1 VLEIARALLDAL
13 DGGHRVAVATVTGV
27 LGSAPRTL
35 GTAMA
40 VTDDGAVIG
49 SISGGCVEGAIYE
62 SAQDVLETGHGLLT
76 EFGVS
81 DDDAFAVGLS
91 CGGTVEVFLAELA
104 PAGARNAVGQ
114 DVRAQLELAAAGDSA
129 GLALIVSGAGAGR
142 MLSPGLGADR
152 DAGSGPDTGSADT
165 GSADTDP
172 ADTDPADTDPADTD
186 PADTDP
192 ADTDPAAVT
201 GEPAL
206 TIDAVR
212 RIRAEL
218 RARIAGG
225 TTVLRDID
233 CDGATSQVLY
243 LVAATPPRCLIF
255 GAVDFAAAL
264 SAAASLLGY
273 RVTVCDARA
282 VFATPERFPAAA
294 EVVVEWPSD
303 YLMRTQTDS
312 RTVVCVLT
320 HDEKFDLPLLSAALR
335 LDVAYVGAMG
345 SRRTHERRM
354 LRLRE
359 AGLSEPELD
368 RLHSP
373 IGLDLGASS
382 PEETAVSILAEVLA
396 TRSGASGAPLRHRR
410 GPIHPTS

>member
-1 VLEIARALLDAL
+1 VLEIAGELLDAL
-13 DGGHRVAVATVTGV
+13 TDGRRVAVATVTRV

-40 VTDDGAVIG
+40 VTDAGAVLG

-62 SAQDVLETGHGLLT
+62 SAQEVLETGRGQLT

-91 CGGTVEVFLAELA
+91 CGGTVEVFLAEFA
-104 PAGARNAVGQ
+104 PAGMRNALSHAA
-114 DVRAQLELAAAGDSA
+114 RTQLELAAAGHAA
-129 GLALIVSGAGAGR
+129 GLALVVDGAGAGR
-142 MLSPGLGADR
+142 ILTPMDESGEHGSASGGAPAAGESPGLDAD
-152 DAGSGPDTGSADT
+152 A
-165 GSADTDP
+165 
-172 ADTDPADTDPADTD
+172 
-186 PADTDP
+186 
-192 ADTDPAAVT
+192 
-201 GEPAL
+201 E
-206 TIDAVR
+206 R

-218 RARIAGG
+218 GARIGSGETALGA
-225 TTVLRDID
+225 VD
-233 CDGATSQVLY
+233 CDGATSRVLY

-255 GAVDFAAAL
+255 GAVDFASAL

-303 YLMRTQTDS
+303 YLARTETDA

-320 HDEKFDLPLLSAALR
+320 HDEKFDLPLLTTALN

-359 AGLSEPELD
+359 AGLPAAALA

-382 PEETAVSILAEVLA
+382 PAETAVSILAEVLA
-396 TRSGASGAPLRHRR
+396 VRSGASGRPLGSRP
-410 GPIHPTS
+410 GPIHPTA

>member
-1 VLEIARALLDAL
+1 MLEIAGELLEALAQ
-13 DGGHRVAVATVTGV
+13 GHRVAVATVTRV

-40 VTDDGAVIG
+40 VTDAGAVIG
-49 SISGGCVEGAIYE
+49 SISGGFVEGAIFE
-62 SAQDVLETGHGLLT
+62 SAQEVLADGRGRLT
-76 EFGVS
+76 EFGVT

-91 CGGTVEVFLAELA
+91 CGGTVEVFLTEFA
-104 PAGARNAVGQ
+104 PAGLRNALAGAA
-114 DVRAQLELAAAGDSA
+114 RAQLAQAAAGRAA
-129 GLALIVSGAGAGR
+129 GLALVVAGAGAGR
-142 MLSPGLGADR
+142 ILGPNGPSGTGAVEVPADGAEVAGAAVAGAEVDGAEVDGAAADGSDTAGPGL
-152 DAGSGPDTGSADT
+152 DA
-165 GSADTDP
+165 
-172 ADTDPADTDPADTD
+172 
-186 PADTDP
+186 
-192 ADTDPAAVT
+192 
-201 GEPAL
+201 
-206 TIDAVR
+206 DAVR

-218 RARIAGG
+218 VARIARGETSLG
-225 TTVLRDID
+225 TVD
-233 CDGATSQVLY
+233 CDGVQSRVLY

-303 YLMRTQTDS
+303 YLARTDTDA
-312 RTVVCVLT
+312 RTVICVLT
-320 HDEKFDLPLLSAALR
+320 HDEKFDLPLLQTALG

-345 SRRTHERRM
+345 SRRSHDRRM

-359 AGLSEPELD
+359 AGIADADLA

-382 PEETAVSILAEVLA
+382 PEETAVSILAEILA
-396 TRSGASGAPLRHRR
+396 ARSGATGLPLRDRP
-410 GPIHPTS
+410 GPIHPAS

>member
-1 VLEIARALLDAL
+1 MLEIAGELLEALAQ
-13 DGGHRVAVATVTGV
+13 GHRVAVATVTRV

-49 SISGGCVEGAIYE
+49 SISGGCVEGAIFE
-62 SAQDVLETGHGLLT
+62 SAQEVLADGRGRLT
-76 EFGVS
+76 EFGVT

-91 CGGTVEVFLAELA
+91 CGGTVEVFLTEFA
-104 PAGARNAVGQ
+104 PAGLRNALA
-114 DVRAQLELAAAGDSA
+114 DAARAQLALAAAGRAA
-129 GLALIVSGAGAGR
+129 GLALVVAGAGAGR
-142 MLSPGLGADR
+142 ILVPNEPAGTTTDDAAAGPEDAGVGAD
-152 DAGSGPDTGSADT
+152 GPDAAGAALEAD
-165 GSADTDP
+165 GPDDREPSLDP
-172 ADTDPADTDPADTD
+172 
-186 PADTDP
+186 
-192 ADTDPAAVT
+192 
-201 GEPAL
+201 
-206 TIDAVR
+206 DAER

-218 RARIAGG
+218 DARITRGETHVG
-225 TTVLRDID
+225 TVD
-233 CDGATSQVLY
+233 CDGALSRVLY

-303 YLMRTQTDS
+303 YLARTDTDA

-320 HDEKFDLPLLSAALR
+320 HDEKFDLPLLETALG

-345 SRRTHERRM
+345 SRRSHDRRM

-359 AGLSEPELD
+359 AGVAETDLA

-382 PEETAVSILAEVLA
+382 PEETAVSILAEILA
-396 TRSGASGAPLRHRR
+396 ARSGATGLPLRDRR
-410 GPIHPTS
+410 GPIHSAS

>member
-1 VLEIARALLDAL
+1 MLEIAGPVLDAL
-13 DGGHRVAVATVTGV
+13 AHGHRVAIATVTRV

-40 VTDDGAVIG
+40 VTDAGAVIG

-62 SAQDVLETGHGLLT
+62 SAQEVLDTGLAQLT

-91 CGGTVEVFLAELA
+91 CGGTVEVFLAEFA
-104 PAGARNAVGQ
+104 PAGERNALPTA
-114 DVRAQLELAAAGDSA
+114 VRAQVERAAAGEAAGIALVVAGTGA
-129 GLALIVSGAGAGR
+129 GLMVVPEDGPGHADVSENGAGR
-142 MLSPGLGADR
+142 
-152 DAGSGPDTGSADT
+152 
-165 GSADTDP
+165 
-172 ADTDPADTDPADTD
+172 
-186 PADTDP
+186 
-192 ADTDPAAVT
+192 
-201 GEPAL
+201 EPAGL
-206 TIDAVR
+206 DADALR
-212 RIRAEL
+212 RIRAAL
-218 RARIAGG
+218 RAGITSGRSAVG
-225 TTVLRDID
+225 TVD
-233 CDGATSQVLY
+233 CDGATSRVLY
-243 LVAATPPRCLIF
+243 LVASTPPRCLIF
-255 GAVDFAAAL
+255 GAVDFASAL

-282 VFATPERFPAAA
+282 VFATAERFPTAA

-303 YLMRTQTDS
+303 YLARTETDA

-320 HDEKFDLPLLSAALR
+320 HDEKFDLPLLTTALN

-354 LRLRE
+354 SRLRE
-359 AGLSEPELD
+359 AGISAAALD

-382 PEETAVSILAEVLA
+382 PEETAVSILAEVLLA
-396 TRSGASGAPLRHRR
+396 RSGASGEPLRSTP
-410 GPIHPTS
+410 GPIHPSR

>member
-1 VLEIARALLDAL
+1 MLEIAGPVLDAL
-13 DGGHRVAVATVTGV
+13 AQGHRVAIATVTRV

-40 VTDDGAVIG
+40 VTDSGAVIG

-62 SAQDVLETGHGLLT
+62 SAQEVLETGEGRHT
-76 EFGVS
+76 EFGVT

-91 CGGTVEVFLAELA
+91 CGGTVGVYLGELGPAGSRNGLAEAARVQLA
-104 PAGARNAVGQ
+104 RAATGQ
-114 DVRAQLELAAAGDSA
+114 AA
-129 GLALIVSGAGAGR
+129 GLALVVSGAGAG
-142 MLSPGLGADR
+142 LILTPDGA
-152 DAGSGPDTGSADT
+152 SADT
-165 GSADTDP
+165 AGLPTDTAGLP
-172 ADTDPADTDPADTD
+172 AD
-186 PADTDP
+186 
-192 ADTDPAAVT
+192 AA
-201 GEPAL
+201 
-206 TIDAVR
+206 R

-218 RARIAGG
+218 RARLAGG
-225 TTVLRDID
+225 GTALGAVD
-233 CDGATSQVLY
+233 CDGVTSRVLY
-243 LVAATPPRCLIF
+243 LVAQTPPRCLIF

-303 YLMRTQTDS
+303 YLARTDTDS

-320 HDEKFDLPLLSAALR
+320 HDEKFDLPLLRTALG

-345 SRRTHERRM
+345 SRRTHDRRM
-354 LRLRE
+354 LRLRDAGVAE
-359 AGLSEPELD
+359 ADLH

-396 TRSGASGAPLRHRR
+396 ARSGASGSSLRDLP
-410 GPIHPTS
+410 GPIHPSA

>member
-1 VLEIARALLDAL
+1 MLEIAGELLEALAH
-13 DGGHRVAVATVTGV
+13 GHRVAVATVTRV

-40 VTDDGAVIG
+40 VTDAGAVIG
-49 SISGGCVEGAIYE
+49 SISGGCVEGAIFE
-62 SAQDVLETGHGLLT
+62 SAQEVLSDGRGRLT
-76 EFGVS
+76 EFGVT

-91 CGGTVEVFLAELA
+91 CGGTVEVFLTEFA
-104 PAGARNAVGQ
+104 PAGRRNALAGAA
-114 DVRAQLELAAAGDSA
+114 RAQLARATAGRAA
-129 GLALIVSGAGAGR
+129 GLALVVSGAGAGR
-142 MLSPGLGADR
+142 ILVPNGPAGPGTDG
-152 DAGSGPDTGSADT
+152 DAGSLEDAGAAADGPDAAGAALKVDDSDAAEA
-165 GSADTDP
+165 GLDP
-172 ADTDPADTDPADTD
+172 
-186 PADTDP
+186 
-192 ADTDPAAVT
+192 
-201 GEPAL
+201 
-206 TIDAVR
+206 DAER

-218 RARIAGG
+218 DARITRGETDLG
-225 TTVLRDID
+225 TVD
-233 CDGATSQVLY
+233 CDGVQSRVLY

-303 YLMRTQTDS
+303 YLARTDTDA

-320 HDEKFDLPLLSAALR
+320 HDEKFDLPLLETALG

-345 SRRTHERRM
+345 SRRSHDRRM

-359 AGLSEPELD
+359 AGVAEPDLA

-382 PEETAVSILAEVLA
+382 PEETAVSIVAEILAA
-396 TRSGASGAPLRHRR
+396 RSGATGLPLRDLP
-410 GPIHPTS
+410 GPIHPVS

>member
-1 VLEIARALLDAL
+1 MLEIAGELLDTLAA
-13 DGGHRVAVATVTGV
+13 GHRVAVATVTRV

-40 VTDDGAVIG
+40 VTETGTVIG

-62 SAQDVLETGHGLLT
+62 SAQEVLETGRSRLT

-91 CGGTVEVFLAELA
+91 CGGTVEVFLAEFA
-104 PAGARNAVGQ
+104 PAGQPNALPGA
-114 DVRAQLELAAAGDSA
+114 VRAQLERAAAGQAA
-129 GLALIVSGAGAGR
+129 GIALVVAGAGAGR
-142 MLSPGLGADR
+142 MLVPAAAVPEEPAEEAAEESAGADEPAGLGA
-152 DAGSGPDTGSADT
+152 
-165 GSADTDP
+165 
-172 ADTDPADTDPADTD
+172 
-186 PADTDP
+186 
-192 ADTDPAAVT
+192 
-201 GEPAL
+201 
-206 TIDAVR
+206 DAVR

-218 RARIAGG
+218 RAGVTAGRSTVG
-225 TTVLRDID
+225 TLD
-233 CDGATSQVLY
+233 CDGVTSRVLY
-243 LVAATPPRCLIF
+243 LAAQTPPRCLIF
-255 GAVDFAAAL
+255 GAVDFASAL

-282 VFATPERFPAAA
+282 VFATPDRFPTAA

-303 YLMRTQTDS
+303 YLARTETDA

-320 HDEKFDLPLLSAALR
+320 HDEKFDLPLLTTALN

-359 AGLSEPELD
+359 AGLSAAALA

-373 IGLDLGASS
+373 IGLDLGAGS
-382 PEETAVSILAEVLA
+382 PAETAVSILAEVLA
-396 TRSGASGAPLRHRR
+396 ARSGSSAQPLRDRP
-410 GPIHPTS
+410 GPIHPSA

>member
-1 VLEIARALLDAL
+1 MLEIAGELLEALAQ
-13 DGGHRVAVATVTGV
+13 GHRVAVATVTRV

-40 VTDDGAVIG
+40 VTDAGAVIG
-49 SISGGCVEGAIYE
+49 SISGGCVEGAIFE
-62 SAQDVLETGHGLLT
+62 SAQEVLADGRGRLT
-76 EFGVS
+76 EFGVT

-91 CGGTVEVFLAELA
+91 CGGTVEVFLTEFA
-104 PAGARNAVGQ
+104 PAGLRNALAKAA
-114 DVRAQLELAAAGDSA
+114 RAQLAQAAAGRAA
-129 GLALIVSGAGAGR
+129 GLALVVAGAGAGR
-142 MLSPGLGADR
+142 ILGPNGPSGTGAVEVPADGAEVAGAAADGSDTAGPGL
-152 DAGSGPDTGSADT
+152 DA
-165 GSADTDP
+165 
-172 ADTDPADTDPADTD
+172 
-186 PADTDP
+186 
-192 ADTDPAAVT
+192 
-201 GEPAL
+201 
-206 TIDAVR
+206 DAVR

-218 RARIAGG
+218 DARIARGETSLG
-225 TTVLRDID
+225 TVD
-233 CDGATSQVLY
+233 CDGVQSRVLY

-303 YLMRTQTDS
+303 YLARTDTDA

-320 HDEKFDLPLLSAALR
+320 HDEKFDLPLLETALG

-345 SRRTHERRM
+345 SRRSHDRRM

-359 AGLSEPELD
+359 AGIADADLA

-373 IGLDLGASS
+373 IGLDLGASG
-382 PEETAVSILAEVLA
+382 PEETAVSILAEILA
-396 TRSGASGAPLRHRR
+396 ARSGATGLPLRDRP
-410 GPIHPTS
+410 GPIHPAS

>member
-1 VLEIARALLDAL
+1 MLEIAGELLEALAH
-13 DGGHRVAVATVTGV
+13 GHRVAVATVTRV

-40 VTDDGAVIG
+40 VTDAGAVIG
-49 SISGGCVEGAIYE
+49 SISGGCVEGAIVE
-62 SAQDVLETGHGLLT
+62 SAQEVLADGRGRLT
-76 EFGVS
+76 EFGVT

-91 CGGTVEVFLAELA
+91 CGGTVEVFLTEFA
-104 PAGARNAVGQ
+104 PAGLRNALAGAA
-114 DVRAQLELAAAGDSA
+114 RAQLAHAAAGRAA
-129 GLALIVSGAGAGR
+129 GLALVVAGAGAGR
-142 MLSPGLGADR
+142 ILVPNGA
-152 DAGSGPDTGSADT
+152 AGSTMDEDGGSTEVAGAAADGPDVAGAALEAD
-165 GSADTDP
+165 GPHA
-172 ADTDPADTDPADTD
+172 
-186 PADTDP
+186 
-192 ADTDPAAVT
+192 
-201 GEPAL
+201 GEPSL
-206 TIDAVR
+206 DPDAER

-218 RARIAGG
+218 DARISRGKTHLG
-225 TTVLRDID
+225 TVD
-233 CDGATSQVLY
+233 CDGVQSRVLY

-303 YLMRTQTDS
+303 YLARTDTDA

-320 HDEKFDLPLLSAALR
+320 HDEKFDLPLLETALG

-345 SRRTHERRM
+345 SRRSHDRRM

-359 AGLSEPELD
+359 AGVAETALA

-382 PEETAVSILAEVLA
+382 PEETAVSILAEILA
-396 TRSGASGAPLRHRR
+396 ARSGATGLPLRDRP
-410 GPIHPTS
+410 GPIHPAP